1 MALEN
6 GGILQAPGYSLGGQ
20 GLAVAGGPPVRIL
33 QLDADVE
40 QNPQTVVLSI
50 NAVTQ
55 APWGLVSDNRL
66 QALLRWGSKS
76 GGCEA
81 LFDVRN
87 GCRVT
92 LDASHITLSVQ
103 LVSAGIPATGSVKCI
118 ASVAYGSGS
127 SGLPLTS
134 TLAPQFLPAATNTAM
149 IAVPN
154 YAASARIFPNVLPV
168 PGVTTGRVEF
178 YSNDNAFVALVLQ
191 VADIFDTA
199 PIPLVNGAQ
208 FFRIFNT
215 GVTAYTAIPFFELIL

>member
-1 MALEN
+1 MAHEN

-55 APWGLVSDNRL
+55 TPWGILSDNRL

-92 LDASHITLSVQ
+92 LDASHVTLQVQ
-103 LVSAGIPATGSVKCI
+103 LVSAAVPPVGSVKCI
-118 ASVAYGSGS
+118 ASIAYGSGS

-134 TLAPQFLPAATNTAM
+134 TLAPQFLLAGTNTAF

-154 YAASARIFPNVLPV
+154 YAASVRIFPSVLAV
-168 PGVTTGRVEF
+168 AGTTGRVEF
-178 YSNDNAFVALVLQ
+178 YSNDIAFAVQVLQ
-191 VADIFDTA
+191 IADIFSTS

-215 GVTAYTAIPFFELIL
+215 GATAYTSIPFFELIL

>member
-1 MALEN
+1 MAHEN

-55 APWGLVSDNRL
+55 TPWGLASDNRL

-92 LDASHITLSVQ
+92 LDASHVTLQVQ
-103 LVSAGIPATGSVKCI
+103 LVTAAIPPTGSVKCI
-118 ASVAYGSGS
+118 ASIAYGSGS

-134 TLAPQFLPAATNTAM
+134 TLATQSVLAATNTAM

-154 YAASARIFPNVLPV
+154 YAASVRIFPSVQAV
-168 PGVTTGRVEF
+168 AGTTGRVEF
-178 YSNDNAFVALVLQ
+178 YSNDTVFLAQ
-191 VADIFDTA
+191 VMQIADIFATTS
-199 PIPLVNGAQ
+199 IPLVNGAQ
-208 FFRIFNT
+208 FFRVFNT
-215 GVTAYTAIPFFELIL
+215 GVTNYNVIPFFELIL

>member
-1 MALEN
+1 MEHGN

-55 APWGLVSDNRL
+55 TAWGFVSDNRL

-92 LDASHITLSVQ
+92 LDAAHITLSVQ
-103 LVSAGIPATGSVKCI
+103 LVSTAIPPVGSVKCI

-134 TLAPQFLPAATNTAM
+134 TLAPQFLPPFTNTPM

-154 YAASARIFPNVLPV
+154 YAASARIFPSVLPV
-168 PGVTTGRVEF
+168 AGITAGRVEF
-178 YSNDNAFVALVLQ
+178 YSNDIAFAFLVLQ
-191 VADIFDTA
+191 VADIFGTT

-215 GVTAYTAIPFFELIL
+215 GATAYTAIPFFELIL